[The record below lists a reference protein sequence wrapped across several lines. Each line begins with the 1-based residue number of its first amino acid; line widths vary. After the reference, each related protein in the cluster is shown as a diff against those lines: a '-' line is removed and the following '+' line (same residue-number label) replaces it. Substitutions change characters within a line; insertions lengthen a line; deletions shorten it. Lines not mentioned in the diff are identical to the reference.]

1 VSDISWGKELLE
13 MKIKLPRGLDS
24 VTIRF
29 DFEKIFLP
37 LELFEAD
44 AERGMTFPPAIA
56 FSAAAPGA
64 ESSSDKSDNDTLGRY
79 ERAYAKLGFAQSP
92 LFEKLIE
99 NEKNDFAH
107 FLDALTV
114 ILPVPDG
121 AMPFNATAMACVA
134 FVAHLGALAK
144 ILLKREN
151 YDDKA
156 KTLQHLAKV
165 ERKRLKSEEKIAKSN
180 AEKRTSL
187 SSFTSSSKNVK
198 RK

>member
-1 VSDISWGKELLE
+1 
-13 MKIKLPRGLDS
+13 
-24 VTIRF
+24 
-29 DFEKIFLP
+29 
-37 LELFEAD
+37 
-44 AERGMTFPPAIA
+44 
-56 FSAAAPGA
+56 
-64 ESSSDKSDNDTLGRY
+64 
-79 ERAYAKLGFAQSP
+79 
-92 LFEKLIE
+92 
-99 NEKNDFAH
+99 
-107 FLDALTV
+107 LDALTV

-165 ERKRLKSEEKIAKSN
+165 ERKRLKSEEKKAKSN

-187 SSFTSSSKNVK
+187 SSFTSSSRNVK